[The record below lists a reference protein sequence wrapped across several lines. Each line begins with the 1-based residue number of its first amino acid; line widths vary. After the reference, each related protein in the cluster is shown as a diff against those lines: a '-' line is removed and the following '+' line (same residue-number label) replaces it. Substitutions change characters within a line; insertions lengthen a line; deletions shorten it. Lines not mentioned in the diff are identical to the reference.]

1 MVVSLSPASLLRLS
15 SDQPLPLQVTQIS
28 LRVLLSLQV
37 GDRLW
42 LSTRAVMVFL
52 LRLAQATRHARV
64 ATLVLVLEELQA
76 MKNRFLLPFLPN
88 FLKVL

>member
-1 MVVSLSPASLLRLS
+1 M
-15 SDQPLPLQVTQIS
+15 
-28 LRVLLSLQV
+28 